1 MHMNFYLPLHD
12 PGEGLIGFCRRA
24 LRRLGPTWEAAPLR
38 RIAQVLALALFFVLF
53 FYVMWPYGSKDYA
66 ALRESKEFIDAETF
80 LALDPLVSLS
90 AAVAARAWVWSLAW
104 AGTLL
109 AVSLVLPRMFCGYIC
124 PLGTII
130 DLVDWLVGKGSGALS
145 LRLLTPWASGAAKG
159 KVVRACPEPAEGSLT
174 DRAPDP
180 LWRHVRY
187 GVLVATL
194 AAAALGVLVTGYF
207 AAIPVLMRGLAFVAG
222 PLQLAGA
229 KGGYLVPP
237 AALGA
242 GQIVSVAL
250 FLALLALTFLG
261 RRFWCRHLCP
271 SGAVFSVANVLRLT
285 ERKVDAKCVRCGQ
298 CVNTCPFGAIKP
310 DFSTRPLDCT
320 FCQTCGGVCPV
331 EAIQFVG
338 RWTEMGSA
346 AKGSGALS
354 LRLLTP
360 SASGAAIGEGVRS
373 LNDVGLLTPS
383 AGISRRAFLGGAAGS
398 VAAGLAAGVAVQTG
412 ASGLLPCGPPVVRPP
427 GSVPEREFLRLC
439 VRCGACYQAC
449 PNSVLQPMGLA
460 AGLDGLWTP
469 ESRPDWSGCEPTCN
483 NCGHVCPT
491 GAIRALPLAEK
502 RAARMGLAVVNQA
515 TCLPFAG
522 REPCQ
527 MCYDECRAAGYDAIE
542 FVRVGVQ
549 TDADGAPIEDS
560 GYLAPVVLADK
571 CNGCGLCQTRCY
583 KINAGTK
590 HLLAETAIRVEAGPG
605 KEDRLMTGSYL
616 ALREAEREKRKTP
629 GQGGDTY
636 MPDFLK

>member
-1 MHMNFYLPLHD
+1 MHINFYLPLRA
-12 PGEGLIGFCRRA
+12 PGEGLVGFCRRA

-38 RIAQVLALALFFVLF
+38 RIAQVLALAIFFVLF
-53 FYVMWPYGSKDYA
+53 FYVTWPYGSKDYA
-66 ALRESKEFIDAETF
+66 ALRESKEVIDADAF

-90 AAVAARAWVWSLAW
+90 AAVAARVWVGSLVW
-104 AGTLL
+104 AGALL
-109 AVSLVLPRMFCGYIC
+109 AASLLVPRMFCGYVC

-130 DLVDWLVGKGSGALS
+130 DLVDWLVKGSGALS
-145 LRLLTPWASGAAKG
+145 LRLLTPWALGAARGKG
-159 KVVRACPEPAEGSLT
+159 VRSLT
-174 DRAPDP
+174 DKAPNP

-187 GVLVATL
+187 GVLVAAL
-194 AAAALGVLVTGYF
+194 AAAALGVLISGYV
-207 AAIPVLMRGLAFVAG
+207 AAIPVLVRGLAFVAG
-222 PLQLAGA
+222 PLELAAA
-229 KGGYLVPP
+229 KGWYLVPP
-237 AALGA
+237 AALAA
-242 GQIVSVAL
+242 GQVVAIVL
-250 FLALLALTFLG
+250 FLALVALAFLG
-261 RRFWCRHLCP
+261 PRFWCRHLCP
-271 SGAVFSVANVLRLT
+271 SGAVFSVAGVLRLT
-285 ERKVDAKCVRCGQ
+285 ERKVDARCIRCGR
-298 CVNTCPFGAIKP
+298 CVEACPFGAIKP

-331 EAIQFVG
+331 EAIQFTG
-338 RWTEMGSA
+338 RWTDVGSE

-354 LRLLTP
+354 VRPLTP
-360 SASGAAIGEGVRS
+360 SSSRASTGEGVRS
-373 LNDVGLLTPS
+373 LNSVGLLTPS

-398 VAAGLAAGVAVQTG
+398 VAAGLAAGVAVRTDLGGPLPSG
-412 ASGLLPCGPPVVRPP
+412 APVVRPP

-449 PNSVLQPMGLA
+449 PNSVLQPMCLA
-460 AGLDGLWTP
+460 VGLDGLWTP
-469 ESRPDWSGCEPTCN
+469 EARPDWSGCEPTCN

-491 GAIRALPLAEK
+491 GAIRSLPLAEK

-522 REPCQ
+522 REACR

-583 KINAGTK
+583 KINAHTK
-590 HLLAETAIRVEAGPG
+590 HLLAKTAIRVEAGPG
-605 KEDRLMTGSYL
+605 KEDRLMAGSYL
-616 ALREAEREKRKTP
+616 ALREAEREKRKTQ
-629 GQGGDTY
+629 GQGGGTY
-636 MPDFLK
+636 LPDFLK

>member
-1 MHMNFYLPLHD
+1 MIRMNLYLASRQ
-12 PGEGLIGFCRRA
+12 PGEGLVGFCRRA
-24 LRRLGPTWEAAPLR
+24 LRWLGPTWAAAPLR

-53 FYVMWPYGSKDYA
+53 FYVTWPYGSKDYA
-66 ALRESKEFIDAETF
+66 ALRESKEVVDADAF
-80 LALDPLVSLS
+80 LSLDPLVGLS
-90 AAVAARAWVWSLAW
+90 AAVAARAWVAPLAW
-104 AGTLL
+104 AGALL
-109 AVSLVLPRMFCGYIC
+109 AVSLVLPRMFCGYLC

-130 DLVDWLVGKGSGALS
+130 DGVDWLAGRRAK
-145 LRLLTPWASGAAKG
+145 RLHGTPGG
-159 KVVRACPEPAEGSLT
+159 R
-174 DRAPDP
+174 
-180 LWRHVRY
+180 WRHARY

-194 AAAALGVLVTGYF
+194 AAAALGVLVSGYV
-207 AAIPVLMRGLAFVAG
+207 AAIPVLVRGLAFVAG

-229 KGGYLVPP
+229 KGWYLVPP
-237 AALGA
+237 AALAA
-242 GQIVSVAL
+242 GQDVSIVL
-250 FLALLALTFLG
+250 FLAPLALTFFG

-271 SGAVFSVANVLRLT
+271 SGAVFSAAAALRLT
-285 ERKVDAKCVRCGQ
+285 ERKVDAKCTRCGR
-298 CVNTCPFGAIKP
+298 CVEACPFGAIKP

-338 RWTEMGSA
+338 RWQEV
-346 AKGSGALS
+346 AKAPDAVSSGISNLKSQICDAETGPVPMSFL
-354 LRLLTP
+354 
-360 SASGAAIGEGVRS
+360 
-373 LNDVGLLTPS
+373 
-383 AGISRRAFLGGAAGS
+383 ISRRALLAGAAGS
-398 VAAGLAAGVAVQTG
+398 VAAGLAAGAVVRTG
-412 ASGLLPCGPPVVRPP
+412 LGGLLPCGPPVVRPP

-449 PNSVLQPMGLA
+449 PNNVLQPMGLA

-469 ESRPDWSGCEPTCN
+469 EARPDWSGCEPTCN

-502 RAARMGLAVVNQA
+502 RAARMGLAIVNRA

-522 REPCQ
+522 REPCR

-583 KINAGTK
+583 KINAAAK
-590 HLLAETAIRVEAGPG
+590 HLLAKTAIRVEAGPG
-605 KEDRLMTGSYL
+605 KEDRLMAGSYL
-616 ALREAEREKRKTP
+616 ALRETEREKRKAP

-636 MPDFLK
+636 LPEFLK